1 MKAIELE
8 TMINQSGT
16 LQIPLDYQQYYGK
29 SAKIIVLF
37 PEIEKETVVDLM
49 PFTRQ
54 TKNKQR
60 VFGSSKGL
68 IKMAEDFDAPL
79 DDFKDYM

>member
-8 TMINQSGT
+8 TMINQNGT
-16 LQIPLDYQQYYGK
+16 LQIPSDYQHCYGK

-37 PEIEKETVVDLM
+37 PDIEKETVVDSM
-49 PFTRQ
+49 PF
-54 TKNKQR
+54 KIKKQR

-68 IKMAEDFDAPL
+68 IKMTEDFDAPL